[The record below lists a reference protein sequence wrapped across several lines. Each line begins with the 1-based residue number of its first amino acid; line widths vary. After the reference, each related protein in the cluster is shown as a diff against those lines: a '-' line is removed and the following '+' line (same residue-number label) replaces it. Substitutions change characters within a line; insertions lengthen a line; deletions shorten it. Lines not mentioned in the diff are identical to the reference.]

1 LDVDDEESQFCSSG
15 EHTVPKVVT
24 IETRETLKANCFNA
38 SVEFQDI
45 PSLGLALNQA
55 LAQQLH
61 WQDGALFCS
70 GEVGEA
76 LLQTA
81 AVFDLLPNG
90 VAILDTDN
98 RIIRANRKM
107 QSWFPDRELIGINFY
122 LALGNPTILG
132 PELSP
137 LAAVVAQKTPCC
149 SMMVANA
156 KHFRMHAYPILNQ
169 QRLCTNR
176 VVSLIDC
183 TESVQ
188 ERQKLEALHEAGA
201 ALADLRPEEISEM
214 DFDQRIDLLKDNIL
228 HYTKDLLNFDVVE
241 IRLIKEDERLIPLLS
256 VGIDAEQS
264 KLPLFARETGNG
276 VTGFVAATGKSY
288 LCEDTTKDPLYVKG
302 LIGARSSLTVPLI
315 YHDEVIGT
323 FNVES
328 PQVNTFTESGLKFLE
343 MFARDVAV
351 ALNTLD
357 LLSAQQTNATLQSVE
372 AIHAKVVTPID
383 EILNDTV
390 HAIDAYQ
397 GCDEEVIKRLQE
409 ILRNAREIKQ
419 VIQRVG
425 EQMSSQRKL
434 PQNQLQQEH
443 PRLKDKRILVIDA
456 EESIRTSAHNLLE
469 PYGCVVE
476 TAHSGK
482 EALLM
487 IRNSGLTNSY
497 DAIVADI
504 RLPDIKGYEW
514 MMQLKSFVE
523 DPPLILMAGYGYDPG
538 HSIVKARQAGLKAN
552 ALVFKPF
559 RIKQLLD
566 TLEATVREPVAG

>member
-1 LDVDDEESQFCSSG
+1 MALD
-15 EHTVPKVVT
+15 
-24 IETRETLKANCFNA
+24 
-38 SVEFQDI
+38 
-45 PSLGLALNQA
+45 
-55 LAQQLH
+55 
-61 WQDGALFCS
+61 
-70 GEVGEA
+70 
-76 LLQTA
+76 
-81 AVFDLLPNG
+81 
-90 VAILDTDN
+90 
-98 RIIRANRKM
+98 
-107 QSWFPDRELIGINFY
+107 
-122 LALGNPTILG
+122 NPTILG

-137 LAAVVAQKTPCC
+137 LAAVVAQKTECC
-149 SMMVANA
+149 STMVAGDRT
-156 KHFRMHAYPILNQ
+156 FRMHAIPILDT
-169 QRLCTNR
+169 RGLCGHR
-176 VVSLIDC
+176 IVSLVDC
-183 TESVQ
+183 TDSVR
-188 ERQKLEALHEAGA
+188 ELHKLEALHQAGA

-214 DFDQRIDLLKDNIL
+214 DLDQRIDLLKDNIL

-241 IRLIKEDERLIPLLS
+241 IRLIKEGERLEPLLS

-264 KLPLFARETGNG
+264 KLPLYARETGNG

-288 LCEDTTKDPLYVKG
+288 LCEDTTKDPLYLKG
-302 LIGARSSLTVPLI
+302 LIGARSSLTVPLV

-328 PQVNTFTESGLKFLE
+328 PQVNTFTVSGLKFLE
-343 MFARDVAV
+343 TFARDVAV

-357 LLSAQQTNATLQSVE
+357 LLSAQQTNATMQSVE
-372 AIHAKVVTPID
+372 AIHARVAMPID

-397 GCDEEVIKRLQE
+397 GANEEVIKRLQD
-409 ILRNAREIKQ
+409 ILQNARQIKQ
-419 VIQRVG
+419 VIHRVG
-425 EQMSSQRKL
+425 EQMAACGKL
-434 PQNQLQQEH
+434 PQNPLQEEH
-443 PRLKDKRILVIDA
+443 PRLKEKRILVIDA
-456 EESIRTSAHNLLE
+456 EDSIRTSAHNLLE

-487 IRNSGLTNSY
+487 IRNSGLTNAY

-504 RLPDIKGYEW
+504 RLPDIKGYEL
-514 MMQLKSFVE
+514 MLQLKSFVE

-566 TLEATVREPVAG
+566 TLETTISEPVPS